1 MKILKHLLSAKFM
14 AVLLFI
20 MAAAIG
26 TATFIENEYDTITAK
41 ELVYNA
47 KWFEL
52 VLLLLLL
59 NFINNIKT
67 YQLLKW
73 KKWSVLLLHFG
84 FIIALVG
91 AFVSRY
97 IGYEGVMLV
106 QENDTSNQIYSSEP
120 YFQIKVHND
129 SIQYNEEQQH
139 YFSQVFTKYPK
150 TNFSFPGSEDIS
162 VEVISRITNAKKEFI
177 KDVPGGKLFL
187 HLVLPGRENLYLPS
201 GEVVVKQGIPFAFNN
216 NDREDAIKFFY
227 DEDQLKVF
235 APFEVNKI
243 DMASL
248 SVEDRQGGK
257 QIAQDTL
264 SPNEIHNVNVRNL
277 ISFLGTQVMISIV
290 EKKDK

>member
-1 MKILKHLLSAKFM
+1 MKILKHLLSARFM
-14 AVLLFI
+14 TVLLFI

-73 KKWSVLLLHFG
+73 KKWSVLSLHFG

-106 QENDTSNQIYSSEP
+106 QKMTLLIKFILRT
-120 YFQIKVHND
+120 YFQITVHND
-129 SIQYNEEQQH
+129 GIQYSEEQQL
-139 YFSQVFTKYPK
+139 SLKCLQNILKLSLVFQ
-150 TNFSFPGSEDIS
+150 
-162 VEVISRITNAKKEFI
+162 
-177 KDVPGGKLFL
+177 
-187 HLVLPGRENLYLPS
+187 
-201 GEVVVKQGIPFAFNN
+201 VVK
-216 NDREDAIKFFY
+216 
-227 DEDQLKVF
+227 
-235 APFEVNKI
+235 
-243 DMASL
+243 
-248 SVEDRQGGK
+248 
-257 QIAQDTL
+257 
-264 SPNEIHNVNVRNL
+264 
-277 ISFLGTQVMISIV
+277 ISW
-290 EKKDK
+290 

>member
-1 MKILKHLLSAKFM
+1 MKILKHLLSARFM

-84 FIIALVG
+84 FIIALFG

-120 YFQIKVHND
+120 YFQITVHND
-129 SIQYNEEQQH
+129 SIQYSEEQQH

-150 TNFSFPGSEDIS
+150 TKFSFPGSEDI
-162 VEVISRITNAKKEFI
+162 
-177 KDVPGGKLFL
+177 
-187 HLVLPGRENLYLPS
+187 
-201 GEVVVKQGIPFAFNN
+201 
-216 NDREDAIKFFY
+216 
-227 DEDQLKVF
+227 
-235 APFEVNKI
+235 
-243 DMASL
+243 
-248 SVEDRQGGK
+248 
-257 QIAQDTL
+257 
-264 SPNEIHNVNVRNL
+264 
-277 ISFLGTQVMISIV
+277 
-290 EKKDK
+290 